1 MTDYAKT
8 AARADQSLRRKG
20 GIVVLRQIMTGSYDP
35 DLGAA
40 PTVTTDYEGTGF
52 KINYKA
58 EDIDGTLIKVGDLQ
72 LLLSPLQR
80 NGAKMPLPISGN
92 QLVIGATVYAVGMV
106 ADLQP
111 TDTSVMY
118 TLQLRGI

>member
-20 GIVVLRQIMTGSYDP
+20 GIVVLHQVVTGAYDP
-35 DLGAA
+35 NLGAA
-40 PTVTTDYEGTGF
+40 PVTTSEYEGTGF

-80 NGAKMPLPISGN
+80 NSVKMPLPISGD
-92 QLVIGATVYAVGMV
+92 QLVIGASVYTVGMV

-111 TDTSVMY
+111 TDTSVLY

>member
-8 AARADQSLRRKG
+8 AVRADQSLRRKG
-20 GIVVLRQIMTGSYDP
+20 GIVVLRRVVTGVYDP

-40 PTVTTDYEGTGF
+40 PITTTDYEGTGF
-52 KINYKA
+52 KINYEA

-72 LLLSPLQR
+72 LILSPLQR
-80 NGAKMPLPISGN
+80 NGAKMPLPISGD
-92 QLVIGATVYAVGMV
+92 QLVIGATVYTVEMV
-106 ADLQP
+106 ADLQQ